1 MVHFIPNDDPLE
13 SIDDMTTNF
22 PSKLGVTPPTKP
34 QLALALAVVKRKPP
48 GQSVNEYIL
57 QIRQFIKKTKDLDQ
71 VVVTDKFFDS
81 VSFWQQAYERS
92 EAAQIKLQDQVHELN
107 QRIEGLLTK
116 LRVRIATNENE
127 ALPANKRK
135 APVEKNANSSNMAR
149 KRIKL
154 PKSMEKSI
162 PLMDDD
168 DSGEEDGTWSLIHRP
183 VMMVTNINTVLC
195 LNRQLHTVQKAL
207 QRKAVSSSEAN
218 SLAVDAVI
226 LCKSAEQRLIKTI
239 QNESKMTEQK
249 PSETEQANMPDTDA
263 VMNGVTVAFHLTHK
277 ALHKMAGAENATQHQ
292 GQVVYYVVG
301 LFESTMT
308 ALTLHCTAISKQNL
322 ATKDTKSSRGP
333 KSATQ
338 PVEQNKRTKEKSSA
352 TKNEIASRLADLLCT
367 MALSLNLTRTEDQEV
382 MEGFLFLVLNRMG
395 KMLAL
400 HVFHDLRL
408 PMGICPGMTFPDGL
422 EAMTDEGLMPNEA
435 QLEAK
440 YLVRL
445 LDKMLEAESFQSP
458 LEASATRQFLTNA
471 KDRLQKTLLRGVF
484 GPDDH
489 LFRECLRR
497 PHTPPPQVLDSQQID
512 QGKFSDWL
520 TQELWRLVGWDVLR
534 TVLAPT

>member
-1 MVHFIPNDDPLE
+1 
-13 SIDDMTTNF
+13 MTTTSLYK
-22 PSKLGVTPPTKP
+22 PGVTPPTKL
-34 QLALALAVVKRKPP
+34 QLALALAVVKGKPP
-48 GQSVNEYIL
+48 GQSVKEYIV

-71 VVVTDKFFDS
+71 VVATDKFFDS

-92 EAAQIKLQDQVHELN
+92 EAAQSKLQDQVHELN
-107 QRIEGLLTK
+107 QRIEGLLAK
-116 LRVRIATNENE
+116 LHAKVTGSENE
-127 ALPANKRK
+127 SVPANKRK
-135 APVEKNANSSNMAR
+135 APAVGKNANSSNMAR
-149 KRIKL
+149 KRTKL
-154 PKSMEKSI
+154 LKSMQKYI

-168 DSGEEDGTWSLIHRP
+168 DSGEED
-183 VMMVTNINTVLC
+183 VLC

-207 QRKAVSSSEAN
+207 HRRANKSSETN

-226 LCKSAEQRLIKTI
+226 LCKSAEQRLIQTI
-239 QNESKMTEQK
+239 HNQSSMTEQK
-249 PSETEQANMPDTDA
+249 LSRTEQANTTDTDT

-277 ALHKMAGAENATQHQ
+277 ALHKIAGAENGMQHQ
-292 GQVVYYVVG
+292 GQVIFYLVG

-308 ALTLHCTAISKQNL
+308 ALTLHCTAISKQKSV
-322 ATKDTKSSRGP
+322 TKTKSGRDL
-333 KSATQ
+333 KSVTGTD
-338 PVEQNKRTKEKSSA
+338 EQNKRTKEKSSP
-352 TKNEIASRLADLLCT
+352 TKNEIASHLADLLCT

-382 MEGFLFLVLNRMG
+382 MEGFLFLVLDRMG

-400 HVFHDLRL
+400 RVFHDLRL

-445 LDKMLEAESFQSP
+445 LDRMLNAESRESA
-458 LEASATRQFLTNA
+458 LEASAAHQFVANA
-471 KDRLQKTLLRGVF
+471 KDRLQKTLLRAVF
-484 GPDDH
+484 GPDDR
-489 LFRECLRR
+489 LFREGLRR
-497 PHTPPPQVLDSQQID
+497 PHTPPPQVLDD
-512 QGKFSDWL
+512 QHMDQERFSDWL

>member
-1 MVHFIPNDDPLE
+1 
-13 SIDDMTTNF
+13 MTTISQSK
-22 PSKLGVTPPTKP
+22 PSVTPPTKP

-48 GQSVNEYIL
+48 GQSVKEYIL
-57 QIRQFIKKTKDLDQ
+57 QIRQFIQKTEDLGQ

-92 EAAQIKLQDQVHELN
+92 EAAQSKLQDQVHELK
-107 QRIEGLLTK
+107 QRIEGLLAK
-116 LRVRIATNENE
+116 LRVKGTTNDNRT
-127 ALPANKRK
+127 LPANKRK
-135 APVEKNANSSNMAR
+135 APVGKKANSSNMAR

-154 PKSMEKSI
+154 PKSMEKRI

-168 DSGEEDGTWSLIHRP
+168 DSGEEDD
-183 VMMVTNINTVLC
+183 VLC
-195 LNRQLHTVQKAL
+195 LSRHLHTVQKAL
-207 QRKAVSSSEAN
+207 QRKANTSSEAN

-226 LCKSAEQRLIKTI
+226 LCKSAEQKLIQTI
-239 QNESKMTEQK
+239 QNESKTTEQK
-249 PSETEQANMPDTDA
+249 PSQTEQPNMPDTDA

-277 ALHKMAGAENATQHQ
+277 ALHKMAGAENATQYQ
-292 GQVVYYVVG
+292 GQVVYYLVG

-308 ALTLHCTAISKQNL
+308 ALTLHCTAISKQEPASKN
-322 ATKDTKSSRGP
+322 TESNGGP
-333 KSATQ
+333 KSATRL
-338 PVEQNKRTKEKSSA
+338 VEQNKRTKENRSP
-352 TKNEIASRLADLLCT
+352 TQNEIASRLADLLCT
-367 MALSLNLTRTEDQEV
+367 MALSLNLTRTEDQKV

-445 LDKMLEAESFQSP
+445 LDRMLNAGSLQSP
-458 LEASATRQFLTNA
+458 PEESATRQFVTNA
-471 KDRLQKTLLRGVF
+471 KDRLQRTLLRAVF
-484 GPDDH
+484 GPGDR
-489 LFRECLRR
+489 LFREGLRR
-497 PHTPPPQVLDSQQID
+497 PHTPPPQVLDNQQID
-512 QGKFSDWL
+512 QRKFSDWL

-534 TVLAPT
+534 TLLAPT

>member
-1 MVHFIPNDDPLE
+1 
-13 SIDDMTTNF
+13 MTTI
-22 PSKLGVTPPTKP
+22 SQCKHGVTPPTKP

-48 GQSVNEYIL
+48 GQSVKDYIL
-57 QIRQFIKKTKDLDQ
+57 QVRQFIKKTKELGQ
-71 VVVTDKFFDS
+71 VVATDKFFDS

-92 EAAQIKLQDQVHELN
+92 EAAQSKLQDQVHELN
-107 QRIEGLLTK
+107 QRNEDLLAK
-116 LRVRIATNENE
+116 LRVKGTTNGNGT
-127 ALPANKRK
+127 LPANKRK
-135 APVEKNANSSNMAR
+135 ALVGKDANSSNMAR

-154 PKSMEKSI
+154 AKSMEKNI

-168 DSGEEDGTWSLIHRP
+168 DSGEEED
-183 VMMVTNINTVLC
+183 VLC
-195 LNRQLHTVQKAL
+195 LSRQLYTVQKAL
-207 QRKAVSSSEAN
+207 QRKANSSSEAN
-218 SLAVDAVI
+218 SLAIDAVI
-226 LCKSAEQRLIKTI
+226 LCKSAEQKLIQTI
-239 QNESKMTEQK
+239 QSESEMTEQK
-249 PSETEQANMPDTDA
+249 PSQTEQPNIPDTDA
-263 VMNGVTVAFHLTHK
+263 VINGVTVAFHLTHK
-277 ALHKMAGAENATQHQ
+277 ALHKMTGAENDMQYQ
-292 GQVVYYVVG
+292 GQVVYYLVC

-308 ALTLHCTAISKQNL
+308 ALTLHCTAISKQEPTSKN
-322 ATKDTKSSRGP
+322 TKSNGGP

-338 PVEQNKRTKEKSSA
+338 LVEQNKRTKENRSP
-352 TKNEIASRLADLLCT
+352 TQNEIASRLADLLCT

-408 PMGICPGMTFPDGL
+408 PMGICPGMSFPDGL
-422 EAMTDEGLMPNEA
+422 EAMTDEGIMPNEA

-445 LDKMLEAESFQSP
+445 LDRMLNAGSHQSP
-458 LEASATRQFLTNA
+458 PEESATRQFVANA
-471 KDRLQKTLLRGVF
+471 QDRLQKTLLRAVF
-484 GPDDH
+484 GPGDR
-489 LFRECLRR
+489 LFREGLRR